1 MELTISD
8 EKMRDVLKDVLIE
21 LLQEKRELFH
31 DVLVEA
37 LEDVGLGN
45 AIAAGRQDDFVSQA
59 TIATILEGNSKSSL

>member
-8 EKMRDVLKDVLIE
+8 EKMRDVLKDILIE
-21 LLQEKRELFH
+21 LMQEKRELFH

-45 AIAAGRQDDFVSQA
+45 AIAEGRRDDFVDEDSISA
-59 TIATILEGNSKSSL
+59 ILEGAGESSL